1 MCHTEEIYVNSFHQA
16 YTIQG
21 ILTML
26 KSMANVLTNLRAQ
39 HANLHKEHLMLS
51 AILFFKNKVLF
62 VTGSWQ
68 RTEYRSDSL
77 FSSSGFKKYSL
88 IINSLKAKYCSEDG
102 VVSSHDLEIKV
113 IACC

>member
-1 MCHTEEIYVNSFHQA
+1 MSKHIKKNTKQRRTRDGLGKSNLLLKFWCMCHTEEIYVNSLHQA

-21 ILTML
+21 ILTVL

-68 RTEYRSDSL
+68 RTEHRSDSL
-77 FSSSGFKKYSL
+77 FSSSVLRSIL
-88 IINSLKAKYCSEDG
+88 
-102 VVSSHDLEIKV
+102 
-113 IACC
+113 